1 MKQYYI
7 ILVFLLSVPIFAQI
21 KAPSFKKRVL
31 ETAEVDFLASYY
43 VQDGSKSSVS
53 GGIGSEKL
61 TDIAS
66 NISVAMPLNDND
78 VLTVD
83 IGISAYSSASSSNV
97 NPFNSSG
104 ASGSSN
110 YSGASGGGDDDD
122 DNDDNDNDDDKR
134 VSTKSATT
142 TGSGS
147 GPYGSPWQASSG
159 ASKSDQLVS
168 VMANYSHSSNSRNF
182 IWNADVSFSNEYDYT
197 SVGFGGG
204 IAALF
209 NEKNTEINL
218 KANVYLDQW
227 RPIYPTELHEYS
239 KYGTN
244 FLNQGY
250 FSGVTVYNEN
260 GITATEKY
268 LPTKFSDLSLTNRN
282 SYSASFGFSQILTKR
297 LQLSVFFDVLQQQG
311 LLSTPYHRIYF
322 ADKTNFYIGQSQYI
336 ANYESSSNSGV
347 FKLADDVERLPDTR
361 FKLPIGARLN
371 YYINERF
378 VVRTYYRYYSDDW
391 NIHAQTASIELPVKI
406 SDKFTVF
413 PTFRYYTQTASQYY
427 APYEKHLSTEQFY
440 TSDPDLATFETKQI
454 GFGVNYTDIFAVT
467 KIWQFGLKNIDFR
480 FHQYQRTDHLK
491 ASIATI
497 TFKFVMQ

>member
-1 MKQYYI
+1 MKKYLIYFI
-7 ILVFLLSVPIFAQI
+7 VLFSASIFAQTST
-21 KAPSFKKRVL
+21 PTFKKRVL
-31 ETAEVDFLASYY
+31 ESAEVDFLASYY

-66 NISVAMPLNDND
+66 NITIAMPLNDDD

-83 IGISAYSSASSSNV
+83 VGISAYSSASSSNI

-104 ASGSSN
+104 ASGNSN

-122 DNDDNDNDDDKR
+122 DDDDDDKR
-134 VSTKSATT
+134 VNTKAASGST
-142 TGSGS
+142 GS

-168 VMANYSHSSNSRNF
+168 VMANYSHSSDSRNF
-182 IWNADVSFSNEYDYT
+182 IWNSDVSFSNEYDYT

-209 NEKNTEINL
+209 NDKNTEINL

-244 FLNQGY
+244 FLTQGY

-268 LPTKFSDLSLTNRN
+268 LPTKFTDLTLTNRN
-282 SYSASFGFSQILTKR
+282 SYSASFGFSQIVSKR
-297 LQLSVFFDVLQQQG
+297 LQFSVFFDVLQQQG

-322 ADKTNFYIGQSQYI
+322 ADKTNFYIGQSQFI
-336 ANYESSSNSGV
+336 ANYESSDNSGV
-347 FKLADDVERLPDTR
+347 FKLADDVERLPNTR
-361 FKLPIGARLN
+361 FKLPIGVRLN

-378 VVRTYYRYYSDDW
+378 VLRTYYRYYSDDW
-391 NIHAQTASIELPVKI
+391 NIHAQTASIELPFKI
-406 SDKFTVF
+406 SDRFTVF
-413 PTFRYYTQTASQYY
+413 PTFRYYSQTASEFY
-427 APYEKHLSTEQFY
+427 APYEQHLSTEQFY
-440 TSDPDLATFETKQI
+440 TSDPDLATFDTKQI
-454 GFGVNYTDIFAVT
+454 GFGINYTDIFATT

-480 FHQYQRTDHLK
+480 FHQYERTDRLK

-497 TFKFVMQ
+497 AFKFVMQ

>member
-1 MKQYYI
+1 MMTLLMKKYSTI
-7 ILVFLLSVPIFAQI
+7 VLLFLMTFVYSQGTKQPA
-21 KAPSFKKRVL
+21 FKKRVL
-31 ETAEVDFLASYY
+31 ESTEVDFLASYY

-61 TDIAS
+61 TDVAS
-66 NISVAMPLNDND
+66 NITVAMPLNDDD

-83 IGISAYSSASSSNV
+83 IGISAYSSASSSNI

-104 ASGSSN
+104 ASGGN
-110 YSGASGGGDDDD
+110 GDDDD
-122 DNDDNDNDDDKR
+122 DDDRNGYSNPGGT
-134 VSTKSATT
+134 SQ
-142 TGSGS
+142 
-147 GPYGSPWQASSG
+147 PYGSPWQASSG

-168 VMANYSHSSNSRNF
+168 VMANYSHSNDSGNF
-182 IWNADVSFSNEYDYT
+182 IWNSDVSFSNEYDYT

-268 LPTKFSDLSLTNRN
+268 LPTKFRDLTLTNRN

-297 LQLSVFFDVLQQQG
+297 LQLSLFFDVLQQQG

-322 ADKTNFYIGQSQYI
+322 ADKTNFFIGQSQFI

-371 YYINERF
+371 YYISERL
-378 VVRTYYRYYSDDW
+378 VLRTYYRYYSDDW

-454 GFGVNYTDIFAVT
+454 GFGVNYTDIFASA

-480 FHQYQRTDHLK
+480 FHQYERTDRLK
-491 ASIATI
+491 ASIASI
-497 TFKFVMQ
+497 AFKFIMQ